1 MGLRVV
7 PHVCTETLPTVI
19 GELVRMLPTVGL
31 VRRAD
36 YPQCEGSVLPR
47 DSHLGCACTMCGYCS
62 KRTATI
68 AFKHWTQTRIS
79 VMGSLRFLK
88 IDAMLVCGVLKQPG
102 LQIGHVHKF

>member
-1 MGLRVV
+1 MDLRVE
-7 PHVCTETLPTVI
+7 PHVCTETLPTVM
-19 GELVRMLPTVGL
+19 GELVRMLPTVEL
-31 VRRAD
+31 VRRTD
-36 YPQCEGSVLPR
+36 YPQYVGSVLPR
-47 DSHLGCACTMCGYCS
+47 DSHLGSACTMCGYCS

-88 IDAMLVCGVLKQPG
+88 IDAMFVCGVLKQPG